1 MHRADSRRHGRRNPL
16 VTAAVA
22 SLALACSATV
32 LAQGKGPGGYPQKP
46 IRFLVPF
53 APGGTTDLL
62 ARLVAQR
69 MGEELGQ
76 ALVVDNRG
84 GAGGTIAAEL
94 VARAP
99 GDGYTLKMNHQGMT
113 FNATLYPKLTFDTAK
128 AFAAIGQL
136 GITPNVLVLNNA
148 LPAKSLPELIALA
161 KKTEITFG
169 SGGMGSS
176 AHLAVE
182 LFMLASGVKMVHVPY
197 KGAGPALADT
207 ISGQV
212 QMMIATLPA
221 AAGFIR
227 AGKLRPIGMSGL
239 KRSPAFPDIPTLS
252 ETGIIKYQYDTW
264 YGVFGPAALPRPMVN
279 WLNATL
285 NRVLAEPAMRQRLA
299 DTGLEVET
307 STPEAL
313 QRTVVEDIARWGKV
327 IREARIRVE

>member
-1 MHRADSRRHGRRNPL
+1 MHRAASRPRGPRSPL
-16 VTAAVA
+16 ITTAVA
-22 SLALACSATV
+22 GLAFACSAPV

-161 KKTEITFG
+161 KRTEITFG

-207 ISGQV
+207 VSGQV

-239 KRSPAFPDIPTLS
+239 KRSPAFPDIPTLT
-252 ETGIIKYQYDTW
+252 EGGAIKYQYDTW
-264 YGVFGPAALPRPMVN
+264 YGVFGPASLPRPMVN

-307 STPEAL
+307 STPEGL
-313 QRTVVEDIARWGKV
+313 QRTVVEDIARWGKI
-327 IREARIRVE
+327 IREARIRIE

>member
-1 MHRADSRRHGRRNPL
+1 MPSMYPFACCRLPGLS
-16 VTAAVA
+16 AVVLACA
-22 SLALACSATV
+22 SLAASTPA
-32 LAQGKGPGGYPQKP
+32 LAQGKGPGGYPIKP
-46 IRFLVPF
+46 VRFLVPF

-76 ALVVDNRG
+76 PLVVDNRG
-84 GAGGTIAAEL
+84 GAGGTIAAEI

-128 AFAAIGQL
+128 AFTAIGQL

-161 KKTEITFG
+161 KKTEIPFG

-182 LFMLASGVKMVHVPY
+182 LFMLASGVKLVHVPY

-227 AGKLRPIGMSGL
+227 AGKLRAIGMSGL

-252 ETGIIKYQYDTW
+252 ESGTIKYQYDTW
-264 YGVFGPAALPRPMVN
+264 YGVFGPAAMPRPMVS

-285 NRVLAEPAMRQRLA
+285 NRILLEPTMRQRLS

-307 STPEAL
+307 STPEGL
-313 QRTVVEDIARWGKV
+313 QRTVVDDIARWGKV
-327 IREARIRVE
+327 IREARIRID

>member
-1 MHRADSRRHGRRNPL
+1 MHLAAMRRQGRRPTL
-16 VTAAVA
+16 LAI
-22 SLALACSATV
+22 ALAGLAVPFSAPA
-32 LAQGKGPGGYPQKP
+32 LAQGKGPGGYPLKP
-46 IRFLVPF
+46 VRFLVPF

-69 MGEELGQ
+69 MSEELGQ

-84 GAGGTIAAEL
+84 GAGGTIAAEI

-113 FNATLYPKLTFDTAK
+113 FNATLYPKLPFDTAK
-128 AFAAIGQL
+128 AFAAIGQI

-182 LFMLASGVKMVHVPY
+182 LFMLAAGVKMVHVPY

-207 ISGQV
+207 VSGQV

-221 AAGFIR
+221 AAGFVR
-227 AGKLRPIGMSGL
+227 AGKLRAIGMSGL
-239 KRSPAFPDIPTLS
+239 KRSPAFPDIPTLA

-264 YGVFGPAALPRPMVN
+264 YGVFGPASLPRPMVT

-285 NRVLAEPAMRQRLA
+285 NRILAEPAMRQRLA
-299 DTGLEVET
+299 DTGLEVES
-307 STPEAL
+307 STPEGM

-327 IREARIRVE
+327 IREARIRID

>member
-1 MHRADSRRHGRRNPL
+1 MQLTATRRHGQRPTLL
-16 VTAAVA
+16 VI
-22 SLALACSATV
+22 ALAGATASFV
-32 LAQGKGPGGYPQKP
+32 PPAFAQGKGPGGYPLKP

-84 GAGGTIAAEL
+84 GAGGTIAAEI

-113 FNATLYPKLTFDTAK
+113 FNATLYPKLPFDTAK

-148 LPAKSLPELIALA
+148 LPARTLPELIALA
-161 KKTEITFG
+161 RKTEITFG

-207 ISGQV
+207 VSGQV

-227 AGKLRPIGMSGL
+227 AGKLRAIGMSGL
-239 KRSPAFPDIPTLS
+239 KRSPAFPDIPTLT
-252 ETGIIKYQYDTW
+252 ETGAVKYQYDTW
-264 YGVFGPAALPRPMVN
+264 YGVFGPASMPRPMVT

-285 NRVLAEPAMRQRLA
+285 NRILAEPAMRQRLA

-307 STPEAL
+307 STPEGL

-327 IREARIRVE
+327 IREARIRID